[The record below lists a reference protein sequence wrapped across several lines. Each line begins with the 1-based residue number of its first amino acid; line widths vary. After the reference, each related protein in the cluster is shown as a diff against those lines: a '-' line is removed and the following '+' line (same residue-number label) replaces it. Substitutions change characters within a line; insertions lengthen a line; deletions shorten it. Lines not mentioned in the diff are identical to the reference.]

1 MIFIGFRGPKALKGQ
16 MGREQEALRS
26 LEKAFSLTEKGSMS
40 YASIAMS
47 LGTQEAKLGMGD
59 DALRLM
65 TCVIQDLPSYSPAWS
80 NRAAWRRPLPAPHRG
95 SSSSI
100 PS

>member
-1 MIFIGFRGPKALKGQ
+1 
-16 MGREQEALRS
+16 
-26 LEKAFSLTEKGSMS
+26 MS

-80 NRAAWRRPLPAPHRG
+80 NRAAIRYSRG
-95 SSSSI
+95 EIALARTDAETALRLDPTNLQAQRMLTLLSTGS
-100 PS
+100 P